1 MLKRNSKNL
10 LFNIKLLLFIDN
22 EKVDDFFQM
31 IKNKYYNSNEN
42 FFKYFENNYMN
53 NHILKN
59 REWNYFNFIKNE
71 SDINKYFFTNN
82 VCESLNRT
90 LNSFYKYSKKNFY
103 NFQLSFQKL
112 IEHYE
117 HHIDYIEKNVSITRI
132 LSWYCKTHDIKD
144 LQHFDFFKEMAKSYN
159 DHFQY
164 DISDIEIDELNN
176 TFENLDAS
184 S

>member
-103 NFQLSFQKL
+103 NFQLSIQKL
-112 IEHYE
+112 IEH
-117 HHIDYIEKNVSITRI
+117 
-132 LSWYCKTHDIKD
+132 
-144 LQHFDFFKEMAKSYN
+144 
-159 DHFQY
+159 
-164 DISDIEIDELNN
+164 
-176 TFENLDAS
+176 
-184 S
+184 